1 MRQLFVAA
9 LLAVASLSA
18 QSPLAMP
25 FAANNSGTAGWT
37 VCFDLDVVAASG
49 ITITAVDVNCGT
61 TPAGTVGE
69 VELYVGPATYVGSVL
84 APAVWSLA
92 ERGGV
97 IAAGNN
103 VPAFSCLGDGFFL
116 PPGPHAI
123 AIRHVGVGV
132 GFTNGTSTNLTGATS
147 DVHLTA
153 GAACNG
159 LFAGSTFSPR
169 VWNGNLHYH
178 VGNVPGTGC
187 AQSASI
193 GAGCYR
199 GTTTFYELFPS
210 LSAFDFAG
218 AVGNEQG
225 IGAARLVPQGYQ
237 AIAIGQSWFTPA
249 GPKLLDNAPFPT
261 TIGDTQF
268 SRPLTLPFVFPFP
281 GGSTS
286 VLHAASDGYLLLGA
300 TSSNACD
307 ASPTAGELLAQGPR
321 LCPLWGNL
329 HASLNESTNPA
340 SGIYFDVDP
349 IGQAAFVTW
358 LDVADRSGSVP
369 AAGATSVSVQVALY
383 ASGYFE
389 FRYRAIVP
397 NASTAPVLVGVSKGN
412 ADGLV
417 AIDPGSVDLSASLP
431 LTTAGPDSRPLVHA
445 VGLPRLGTNFDFLV
459 RDVEN
464 LVPLAFLFLGDTALP
479 AGVSLAPFGAPDCAA
494 FTNANLTMVAI
505 PAALPAGT
513 AAAAMPIQNDPALV
527 GITIT
532 SQAAAFTTKNA
543 FGLLT
548 SNGVT
553 WTVGH

>member
-1 MRQLFVAA
+1 MLKLLVPA
-9 LLAVASLSA
+9 LLVVAGSSA

-37 VCFDLDVVAASG
+37 LFCNLDVVAAAG

-61 TPAGTVGE
+61 TPVGTVGE
-69 VELYVGPATYVGSVL
+69 VELYVGPTSYVGNVL
-84 APAVWSLA
+84 NPAPWSLA

-97 IAAGNN
+97 IAGGNN
-103 VPAFSCLGDGFFL
+103 VPAFSCLGDGVFL

-132 GFTNGTSTNLTGATS
+132 AFTNGTSTNLTGATG

-159 LFAGSTFSPR
+159 LFTGSSFSPR
-169 VWNGNLHYH
+169 VWNGNLHYT

-187 AQSASI
+187 AQSASV
-193 GAGCYR
+193 GAGCHR
-199 GTTTFYELFPS
+199 GTTTFYETFAS
-210 LSAFDFAG
+210 LAACDFAG
-218 AVGNEQG
+218 GVGNEQVL
-225 IGAARLVPQGYQ
+225 GAVRVVPEGYQ
-237 AIAIGQSWFTPA
+237 VVAGGPAWFPPA
-249 GPKLLDNAPFPT
+249 GPKLLDNAPFPN

-268 SRPLTLPFVFPFP
+268 SRGLNLPFVFPFP

-286 VLHAASDGYLLLGA
+286 VLHAASDGYLLLA
-300 TSSNACD
+300 STSSNACD

-349 IGQAAFVTW
+349 IGQAAYVTW

-369 AAGATSVSVQVALY
+369 AAGATSVSVQIALFP
-383 ASGYFE
+383 SGYFE
-389 FRYRAIVP
+389 FRYRALVP
-397 NASTAPVLVGVSKGN
+397 NTTGAPFLVGMSKGV

-417 AIDPGSVDLSASLP
+417 AIDPGSLDLSASLP
-431 LTTAGPDSRPLVHA
+431 LLTAGPDDRPLVHA
-445 VGLPRLGTNFDFLV
+445 VGLPRLGTNFDLLV

-479 AGVSLAPFGAPDCAA
+479 AGVSLAAFGAPECAV
-494 FTNANLTMVAI
+494 FTSANLTMVAI

-513 AAAAMPIQNDPALV
+513 AAVAMPIPNDVALV
-527 GITIT
+527 GVTIA

-543 FGLLT
+543 LGLLA